1 MSLVSLHEPDFERFP
16 RFRQALEQ
24 AIVEDLEP
32 GDAIYIP
39 ALWWHH
45 VESLDKCNAL
55 VNYWWREAH
64 GPSGKAN
71 SALNSLLLAIL
82 DLRHL
87 PPAQRE
93 AWRNIFD
100 HYVFSADEEVASH
113 VPKARRGV
121 LGEISPEL
129 AKQLRAF
136 LKEQLS

>member
-1 MSLVSLHEPDFERFP
+1 
-16 RFRQALEQ
+16 
-24 AIVEDLEP
+24 
-32 GDAIYIP
+32 
-39 ALWWHH
+39 

-64 GPSGKAN
+64 EPTGKAN

-93 AWRNIFD
+93 AWRRIFD
-100 HYVFSADEEVASH
+100 HYVFMAGEDVARH

-121 LGEISPEL
+121 LGEISPDL
-129 AKQLRAF
+129 AKQVRAF
-136 LKEQLS
+136 LKGQLS